1 MSIEAKRTRFIVRAE
16 DAGKRLDQILAANIE
31 GLSRRQARVLLDIG
45 GVFVDGARTKVAGRA
60 LRAGQTVVANLGG
73 SLRRATKE
81 VGEAARARDEAALP
95 PYRIV
100 FQDAQIVVVDKPSGL
115 LTAPTPEGDRGNLQA
130 LLARKLGGEIFIVQ
144 RLDLETSGLLVLART
159 PGANRILSEAV
170 REHDFHRVYIAVVK
184 GSAAFEE
191 ISVDLP
197 LHGKRARTRLRV
209 MERLGEVATI
219 LECELETGRTH
230 QIRLHTRHVGH
241 PVLGD
246 KRYVDASDI
255 EPTRIEPPRMAL
267 HAARLGLSHPST
279 GEALSFESPLPEDL
293 ATWLVEMRKK

>member
-1 MSIEAKRTRFIVRAE
+1 MSTEAKRARFIVRPE
-16 DAGKRLDQILAANIE
+16 DAGKRLDQMLAANIE

-130 LLARKLGGEIFIVQ
+130 LLQRRLGGEIFIVQ

-159 PGANRILSEAV
+159 AEANRTLSERV
-170 REHDFHRVYIAVVK
+170 REHDFHRVYTAVVK

-191 ISVDLP
+191 TTVDLP

-209 MERLGEVATI
+209 VERLGELATI

-230 QIRLHTRHVGH
+230 QIRLHTLHLGH

-246 KRYVDASDI
+246 KRYGS
-255 EPTRIEPPRMAL
+255 PSTIEPPRMAL
-267 HAARLGLSHPST
+267 HATRLGLAHPTT
-279 GEALSFESPLPEDL
+279 GEALTFESPLPEDL
-293 ATWLVEMRKK
+293 AAWVMEMRKL